1 MFLCDFVWYWR
12 CFQTK
17 KLKKWMMEI
26 KRTSW
31 SLSDMSMNLNAEQ
44 TQNSVRGREDDLFGN
59 HVVMRRTV
67 VWRWN
72 LVPHQTDSVTFQK
85 SHIEVRSWVRSCLS
99 NVHFFHSLHNH
110 LWHTSVICT
119 HNPNTMNKVQEGLS
133 ESVCRYPCIYM
144 INHVEPLF
152 MTAGSISRPSSVPV
166 QNAMNMFTS
175 SVVAF
180 ANDCSH

>member
-44 TQNSVRGREDDLFGN
+44 TQNSVRGREDDLFDT

-72 LVPHQTDSVTFQK
+72 LVPHQTDSITFQK
-85 SHIEVRSWVRSCLS
+85 SQIRGEKLS
-99 NVHFFHSLHNH
+99 LILSL
-110 LWHTSVICT
+110 
-119 HNPNTMNKVQEGLS
+119 K
-133 ESVCRYPCIYM
+133 R
-144 INHVEPLF
+144 PLF
-152 MTAGSISRPSSVPV
+152 PFFTQPSLAYFCHMYTQSKHYEQSPGRTFRKCVPL
-166 QNAMNMFTS
+166 S
-175 SVVAF
+175 LYLH
-180 ANDCSH
+180 D